1 MANVDRLSVAKND
14 FAMTRQIPDFVRST
28 KSHFQLKNIDGN
40 RQAGVVVVDVVGAL
54 GEADLVRLCRRLQD
68 PRNAKQDSLSGRP
81 KPAAVVI
88 LKL

>member
-40 RQAGVVVVDVVGAL
+40 RQAGVVVVVFAL

-88 LKL
+88 HKV